1 MTKQHHTGMVLI
13 AGFKVVKGLLL
24 LLVGLGFLRLVHAET
39 ATLFSKLL
47 EALHLNAES
56 HILHA
61 VVLQVDA
68 LRPESILTL
77 GAVSM
82 LYAGLLLTEGLGLWF
97 ERSWAAY
104 LTVIST
110 SLFIPFEL
118 YEIVERITAF
128 ILDERMRPGDKLP
141 SERELMV
148 RLGVGR
154 SSLRESRL
162 KTLTYGFIPPCGDA
176 STRQSHPRGLKYLE
190 NAELDFA
197 VSIEGTDRRW
207 FFILGTRAYLL
218 LSRIV

>member
-1 MTKQHHTGMVLI
+1 MAVPSHATVGKMLFSPCNKENTASRKLFSEKTMTKQHHTGMVLI
-13 AGFKVVKGLLL
+13 AGFKVGKGLLL

-61 VVLQVDA
+61 LVLQVDA

-77 GAVSM
+77 GVVSM
-82 LYAGLLLTEGLGLWF
+82 IYSALLLTEGLGLWF

-118 YEIVERITAF
+118 YEIIQRITAMRAGLLLV
-128 ILDERMRPGDKLP
+128 ILESLFYLIRQLYHHTVRHANSKVLGPGDNDPMP
-141 SERELMV
+141 S
-148 RLGVGR
+148 
-154 SSLRESRL
+154 
-162 KTLTYGFIPPCGDA
+162 
-176 STRQSHPRGLKYLE
+176 
-190 NAELDFA
+190 
-197 VSIEGTDRRW
+197 
-207 FFILGTRAYLL
+207 
-218 LSRIV
+218 

>member
-61 VVLQVDA
+61 LVLQVDA

-77 GAVSM
+77 GAMSM

-97 ERSWAAY
+97 ERSWAAAVVHTASKIRKDRTAITVY
-104 LTVIST
+104 LG
-110 SLFIPFEL
+110 
-118 YEIVERITAF
+118 RRA
-128 ILDERMRPGDKLP
+128 P
-141 SERELMV
+141 SSWQV
-148 RLGVGR
+148 
-154 SSLRESRL
+154 
-162 KTLTYGFIPPCGDA
+162 D
-176 STRQSHPRGLKYLE
+176 
-190 NAELDFA
+190 D
-197 VSIEGTDRRW
+197 
-207 FFILGTRAYLL
+207 
-218 LSRIV
+218 

>member
-1 MTKQHHTGMVLI
+1 MVLI

-61 VVLQVDA
+61 LVLQVDA
-68 LRPESILTL
+68 LRPESIMTL

-118 YEIVERITAF
+118 YEIIQRITA
-128 ILDERMRPGDKLP
+128 MRAG
-141 SERELMV
+141 
-148 RLGVGR
+148 
-154 SSLRESRL
+154 
-162 KTLTYGFIPPCGDA
+162 
-176 STRQSHPRGLKYLE
+176 
-190 NAELDFA
+190 
-197 VSIEGTDRRW
+197 
-207 FFILGTRAYLL
+207 LL
-218 LSRIV
+218 LANLAIVVYLIRQLKHHTLRKANSKLLGPRDNDPMPS